1 MKRMAVILMILAIA
15 LANSSPSIAAAK
27 AGAVCTKVNKKE
39 VVGKKTFVCK
49 KISGNLKWRLV
60 ATTKASENTAPKVV
74 TPPESEITRNIQKM
88 IDELSGV
95 KPKQLVNFT
104 VVAQDGVQQSQIAEI
119 AKTNLDRVVAFAES
133 MGLSFTRNYQI
144 LIGDRAW
151 LAPQLPSDSWCSDK
165 SFGVPGTASAGFCSY
180 ESGVIFM
187 SLSGFLEENGK
198 PRNRDFKKEA
208 DRNLISHSF
217 NHEIFH
223 ALQAEATLQYAG
235 SRGFFNPFWLNEG
248 GANFAAVV
256 VNSIVQKRSYADMR
270 TWMTSYG
277 NCMGQ
282 AATLKINDHLVN
294 SPNAG
299 NCGPYYAGFLWSEK
313 LVSDTGKLN
322 SLISLAKTE
331 KAALDTL
338 NYNPNDSRQYEI
350 DRFAVIMKNNLDIDV
365 KQFVP
370 SAESYLIS
378 ASAELSNWL
387 LTQPTN

>member
-1 MKRMAVILMILAIA
+1 MKRMAVILIITAVA
-15 LANSSPSIAAAK
+15 LTSSNPSFAAAK
-27 AGAVCTKVNKKE
+27 AGAACTKINKKE
-39 VVGKKTFVCK
+39 VVGKKTFICK
-49 KISGNLKWRLV
+49 KIAGKLKWRLV
-60 ATTKASENTAPKVV
+60 VTTQSTENTASKVV
-74 TPPESEITRNIQKM
+74 PAPESEITRNIQKM
-88 IDELSGV
+88 IDELSGI
-95 KPKQLVNFT
+95 KPKQLANFSI
-104 VVAQDGVQQSQIAEI
+104 VAQDGVQQSQIAEI

-133 MGLSFTRNYQI
+133 MGLSFTRKYQI

-151 LAPQLPSDSWCSDK
+151 LAQQLPSDSWCSDK

-180 ESGVIFM
+180 ESGIIFM
-187 SLSGFLEENGK
+187 SLSGYLEENGK
-198 PRNRDFKKEA
+198 PRDRDFKKES
-208 DRNLISHSF
+208 DSNLISHSF

-235 SRGFFNPFWLNEG
+235 SKGFFNPFWLNEG

-277 NCMGQ
+277 NCMRQ
-282 AATLKINDHLVN
+282 VAALKINDHLVN
-294 SPNAG
+294 VPNTG
-299 NCGPYYAGFLWSEK
+299 NCGPYYAGFFWSEK

-338 NYNPNDSRQYEI
+338 IYNPNNAGQYEI
-350 DRFAVIMKNNLDIDV
+350 DRFAVIMKNNLNIDV

-378 ASAELSNWL
+378 ASAELNNWL